1 MHHERQQRIV
11 TGHPVRAILATAC
24 LALGLLLSPW
34 AARAQ
39 DVDWS
44 GYYAGAHVGWLWA
57 DIDYREPDFPGF
69 EINPGI
75 DGFQG
80 GLIAGYN
87 HQINRLVLGL
97 ALDGGLQT
105 ASLDAGDPGSNG
117 YSAFDL
123 DWNAHF
129 RARLGYALPRRTL
142 VFAALGL
149 AMARFNLDDVDP
161 GFGKDNTVL
170 TGWTL
175 GGGIEHVLSD
185 RLLLRLEYLYDDY
198 GHANYR
204 ITSPPATA
212 FFPYYRVRTELT
224 ASTLRA
230 AIIWR
235 F

>member
-1 MHHERQQRIV
+1 MAVSVCSEK
-11 TGHPVRAILATAC
+11 RAIVKTVC
-24 LALGLLLSPW
+24 LALALVLGPC
-34 AARAQ
+34 AVQAQ
-39 DVDWS
+39 VTGPDVDWS
-44 GYYAGAHVGWLWA
+44 GYYAGAHAGWLWA

-80 GLIAGYN
+80 GLLAGYN

-97 ALDGGLQT
+97 AMDGGLQT
-105 ASLDAGDPGSNG
+105 ASLDAGDPASNG

-129 RARLGYALPRRTL
+129 RARLGYALPRHTL
-142 VFAALGL
+142 VFAAFGL
-149 AMARFNLDDVDP
+149 ALARLNLDDIDP
-161 GFGKDNTVL
+161 GFGKDDAVL

-175 GGGIEHVLSD
+175 GGGIEHALGD
-185 RLLLRLEYLYDDY
+185 RLILRLEYLYDDY
-198 GHANYR
+198 GHTNYR
-204 ITSPPATA
+204 IASPPATL
-212 FFPYYRVRTELT
+212 FFPYYRVHTELT

>member
-1 MHHERQQRIV
+1 VNINDCSN
-11 TGHPVRAILATAC
+11 GRATLKAAC
-24 LALGLLLSPW
+24 LALALMLLPL
-34 AARAQ
+34 AGRAQ

-44 GYYAGAHVGWLWA
+44 GYYAGIHMGWLWA

-75 DGFQG
+75 DNFQG
-80 GLIAGYN
+80 GVLAGYN

-97 ALDGGLQT
+97 ALDGGLQS
-105 ASLDAGDPGSNG
+105 ASLDAADPDSNG

-142 VFAALGL
+142 VFGAFGL
-149 AMARFNLDDVDP
+149 ALARLNLDDVDP
-161 GFGKDNTVL
+161 GFGKDDAVL

-175 GGGIEHVLSD
+175 GGGIEHAVSD
-185 RLLLRLEYLYDDY
+185 HLLLRLEYLYDDY

-204 ITSPPATA
+204 IASPPATVYYPA
-212 FFPYYRVRTELT
+212 YRVRTELKAQT
-224 ASTLRA
+224 VRA
-230 AIIWR
+230 AIVWL